1 MDSINIV
8 PILTTYVKSQI
19 TVITRQIVLWEQKP
33 AIIIANIKQCKD
45 QATKNIGV
53 TIDNK

>member
-33 AIIIANIKQCKD
+33 AIIIAEEKYMRNQREH
-45 QATKNIGV
+45 
-53 TIDNK
+53 